1 MPTATASSKLLE
13 PILQLARHYTA
24 LPESGTP
31 DADIPTQTQTGI
43 PTQTQNASPS
53 PGSLQQQLMDD
64 VGLNQDDF
72 TRPDTRFPADK
83 FSQVLSRL
91 AKASS
96 NPYISLRLAEATQ
109 PRMLGST
116 GFLISTAD
124 TLGDALEVLEEYLP
138 ILFESATLRLTQDK
152 QFTRLTLDIED
163 ETRNVAEFFLACLLN
178 WPRWLTGQQIP
189 VQQVDLAYPEPPSG
203 HRYHQLF
210 AAEVNFEAGNN
221 SILLANQ
228 YLSLPCTDANRE
240 MHQLHREFA
249 DALLGASHKKLAL
262 TAQIRHLIREQIL
275 SQGDVIRREEVARQ
289 LGLSLRTLQRKLG
302 ELNTNFQTLY
312 DQTRKEL
319 CLQMIRKGELSF
331 GEIAFQLGFSNQSAF
346 QKAFKRWA
354 GMPPSRYRQQLNDQR
369 HSTATSPEGWSVE
382 PDPALVP
389 SPPFSPASLEASLLP
404 GEDTAQL
411 HANVTASNICNLL
424 PEKLQK
430 LNPFGLKHLRRAAIF
445 GETFSLNH
453 LAAISSDPEARLIIH
468 LWPAQQEGLIEPV
481 SEQEEA
487 LEFRFSQ
494 PAIREQLLQNIPTA
508 EQQELH
514 RKFGQFLAK
523 ALIKTLPIP
532 ETSRQ
537 EDINED
543 IGLTSDA
550 QQQLTE
556 TLYHLNRIRPI
567 PETEAAELNPQFI
580 ARLNQ
585 IAARNILKQTD
596 THHALYYITQAGQH
610 LSQCLPKPGG
620 AALPSKQ
627 KMTPPRTHQILAELL
642 AQQALLCLK
651 INNLKTALLA
661 ADQAIL
667 LHETKTEIAEPQ
679 SYDLFLLKAQ
689 ILQRLG
695 QPQEALDLLLAHLQP
710 EIPQGDQD
718 RLLYLLQTLER
729 IQALR
734 KVPPKKKAPPKKT
747 EHSVADT
754 IGKLSLLESVSQLAR
769 QRSEPLLAACALSS
783 MTEHCLRF
791 PQLVSSTSQEPSD
804 NRRNPDIDTL
814 RALARYAFVGYAW
827 VASWFCGDY
836 TLCTEILQQG
846 LNLEAAHKPPNPH
859 SPTSITAHQTRY
871 RATSEATDLWYCS
884 QIQHWLEPVSQVMH
898 TLRKL
903 GDSVRRK
910 GDPLLSHEQRL
921 TWYQLNTLNGESSL
935 NRIRQ
940 RCLQDIQSLP
950 SLNPAF
956 AQTLRTAGTLLADYL
971 QDKALLP
978 AVPEYHHPLQAAN
991 LIRAALLLNKQQIWP
1006 QLYHWQAQLEKDLP
1020 GHLMISETLFCLGLM
1035 RLMQSQQEQQLSPRR
1050 LRIIEQTESRFELWS
1065 SHCPENFSGQY
1076 LLLQAEKNRLTGKSP
1091 EDCVPLYE
1099 QAIQAFS
1106 DSKMQCHRAI
1116 AFERYADLLSETGQR
1131 VLAEFCLNK
1140 ARQLFQRWGASSK
1153 VKQIEQQKVKIISD

>member
-24 LPESGTP
+24 LPESGRPNPATP
-31 DADIPTQTQTGI
+31 PA
-43 PTQTQNASPS
+43 QNPHPS
-53 PGSLQQQLMDD
+53 SGSLQQQLMSD

-91 AKASS
+91 AEASN

-138 ILFESATLRLTQDK
+138 ILFESATLKLTQDT
-152 QFTRLTLDIED
+152 QFTRLTLVIED
-163 ETRNVAEFFLACLLN
+163 EARNVAEFFLACLLN

-210 AAEVNFEAGNN
+210 AAEVNFEAASN

-346 QKAFKRWA
+346 QKAFKRWV

-369 HSTATSPEGWSVE
+369 HSTATLSEDRSVE
-382 PDPALVP
+382 PAPALVP
-389 SPPFSPASLEASLLP
+389 SLPFSPAPLEASLLP
-404 GEDTAQL
+404 DEDTAQL
-411 HANVTASNICNLL
+411 HANVTASNISNLL

-494 PAIREQLLQNIPTA
+494 PVIRELLLQNIPLE
-508 EQQELH
+508 EQEQLH
-514 RKFGQFLAK
+514 RKFGQFLAQV
-523 ALIKTLPIP
+523 LIRSLPML
-532 ETSRQ
+532 ETWCR
-537 EDINED
+537 EHMKKDIE
-543 IGLTSDA
+543 LTPNT
-550 QQQLTE
+550 QQHLTQ
-556 TLYHLNRIRPI
+556 TLYHLNKIRQL
-567 PETEAAELNPQFI
+567 PETEIPELSPLFI

-585 IAARNILKQTD
+585 IAAK
-596 THHALYYITQAGQH
+596 ALLNNVPPVSVDYYISQAEQH
-610 LSQCLPKPGG
+610 LSRCLPH
-620 AALPSKQ
+620 LND
-627 KMTPPRTHQILAELL
+627 RTLSLQQSVKASEKGMVLAELL
-642 AQQALLCLK
+642 MQQALLCLK
-651 INNLKTALLA
+651 INNPKKALLA
-661 ADQAIL
+661 TDQALRLQNAI
-667 LHETKTEIAEPQ
+667 TDTENQQDYGP
-679 SYDLFLLKAQ
+679 FLLKAH
-689 ILQRLG
+689 ILQQLG
-695 QPQEALDLLLAHLQP
+695 QSGEALELLLSHLQP
-710 EIPQGDQD
+710 EIPQRDQD
-718 RLLYLLQTLER
+718 RLLFLLQTLER

-734 KVPPKKKAPPKKT
+734 KAPPKKAV
-747 EHSVADT
+747 HSVVDA
-754 IGKLSLLESVSQLAR
+754 INKLSLLEPVSQLAR
-769 QRSEPLLAACALSS
+769 QQSEPLLAACALSS
-783 MTEHCLRF
+783 MTELCLRF

-846 LNLEAAHKPPNPH
+846 LNLETVHKPQNHH
-859 SPTSITAHQTRY
+859 SPASIPAHQTCFN
-871 RATSEATDLWYCS
+871 ATSEATELWYCS
-884 QIQHWLEPVSQVMH
+884 QIQHWLEPVSQVMQ

-903 GDSVRRK
+903 GDSARRK

-921 TWYQLNTLNGESSL
+921 IWYQLSTLNGETSL
-935 NRIRQ
+935 SRIRQ
-940 RCLQDIQSLP
+940 RCQQDLQSLP
-950 SLNPAF
+950 SSDPAF
-956 AQTLRTAGTLLADYL
+956 GQTLRTAGSLLADYL
-971 QDKALLP
+971 QAKALLP
-978 AVPEYHHPLQAAN
+978 ASPEYHHPLQAAN

-1006 QLYHWQAQLEKDLP
+1006 QLYSWQAQLEKDLP

-1035 RLMQSQQEQQLSPRR
+1035 RLMQSQQERQLSPRR

-1065 SHCPENFSGQY
+1065 DHCPENFSGQY
-1076 LLLQAEKNRLTGKSP
+1076 LLLQAEKNRLTGK
-1091 EDCVPLYE
+1091 DIRVCAPLYE
-1099 QAIQAFS
+1099 QAIEAFNS
-1106 DSKMQCHRAI
+1106 SKMQCHRAI
-1116 AFERYADLLSETGQR
+1116 AFERYADLLMVSGQK

-1140 ARQLFQRWGASSK
+1140 ARQLFQRWGASVK
-1153 VKQIEQQKVKIISD
+1153 VKQIEQQKVKINSG

>member
-1 MPTATASSKLLE
+1 
-13 PILQLARHYTA
+13 
-24 LPESGTP
+24 
-31 DADIPTQTQTGI
+31 
-43 PTQTQNASPS
+43 
-53 PGSLQQQLMDD
+53 MDD

-72 TRPDTRFPADK
+72 TRPDTRFPANK
-83 FSQVLSRL
+83 FSRVLSRL

-138 ILFESATLRLTQDK
+138 ILFESATLKLTQDK
-152 QFTRLTLDIED
+152 QFTRLTLVIED

-210 AAEVNFEAGNN
+210 AAEVNFGARNN

-346 QKAFKRWA
+346 QKAFKRWT

-369 HSTATSPEGWSVE
+369 HSTATLPEERSVE
-382 PDPALVP
+382 PTAALVP
-389 SPPFSPASLEASLLP
+389 SLPFSPASLEASLLP

-411 HANVTASNICNLL
+411 HANVTASNISNLL

-494 PAIREQLLQNIPTA
+494 PAIREQLLQNISVA

-514 RKFGQFLAK
+514 RKFGLSLAK
-523 ALIKTLPIP
+523 ALVKSLPIP
-532 ETSRQ
+532 ETNRQ

-543 IGLTSDA
+543 IGLTPDA

-556 TLYHLNRIRPI
+556 TLYHLNRIRHPR
-567 PETEAAELNPQFI
+567 ETEAPELDPLFI

-585 IAARNILKQTD
+585 LAARNILQQAD
-596 THHALYYITQAGQH
+596 THQALDYITQAGQH
-610 LSQCLPKPGG
+610 LSQCLPKPDG
-620 AALPSKQ
+620 AALSPTQ
-627 KMTPPRTHQILAELL
+627 KLTSPRANPLLAELL
-642 AQQALLCLK
+642 AQQARLCLK
-651 INNLKTALLA
+651 INHLKTALSA

-667 LHETKTEIAEPQ
+667 LHDTKAGVPGGQ

-695 QPQEALDLLLAHLQP
+695 QPQEALGLLLAHLQP

-734 KVPPKKKAPPKKT
+734 KAPPKKKAPAEKT

-754 IGKLSLLESVSQLAR
+754 ISKLSLLEPVSQLAR
-769 QRSEPLLAACALSS
+769 QQSEPLLAACALSS

-791 PQLVSSTSQEPSD
+791 PQFVSITQESSD

-836 TLCTEILQQG
+836 KLCSEILHQG
-846 LNLEAAHKPPNPH
+846 LSLEAAHKPLTPH

-871 RATSEATDLWYCS
+871 RATSEATELWYCS

-910 GDPLLSHEQRL
+910 SDPLLSYEQRL

-940 RCLQDIQSLP
+940 RCQQDIQSLP
-950 SLNPAF
+950 SSNPIF
-956 AQTLRTAGTLLADYL
+956 SQTLRTAGTLLADYL

-1050 LRIIEQTESRFELWS
+1050 LRIIEQTEPRFELWS

-1076 LLLQAEKNRLTGKSP
+1076 LLLQAEKNRLTRKSSGA
-1091 EDCVPLYE
+1091 CAPLYE

-1153 VKQIEQQKVKIISD
+1153 VKQIEQQKVKINSDGSLSLG